1 MTLILLWIRNN
12 SMWLVCELEKT
23 RDIRGHNVEGQS
35 KYSKMKKEE
44 EKEGRLI
51 HDWSE
56 IKILQKRIRQI
67 IK

>member
-1 MTLILLWIRNN
+1 MTLILLWIRNS

-35 KYSKMKKEE
+35 KYSKMKTE

-51 HDWSE
+51 HVWSE
-56 IKILQKRIRQI
+56 IKILEKRIRQI
-67 IK
+67 IN